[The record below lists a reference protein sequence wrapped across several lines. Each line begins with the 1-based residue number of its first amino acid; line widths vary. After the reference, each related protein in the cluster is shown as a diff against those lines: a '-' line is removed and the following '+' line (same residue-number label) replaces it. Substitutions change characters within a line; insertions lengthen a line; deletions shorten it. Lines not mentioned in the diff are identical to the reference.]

1 MPRFR
6 FFPEDANQALRVRR
20 YLIASGTTLLVVL
33 LLCVCYW
40 ANLLS
45 GAVLAGGIVF
55 ASFRA
60 VLFYSLFR
68 TGINQR
74 FRDPS
79 LTTEQI
85 ILATLNTGMVMF
97 FAEEARA
104 VLLPVY
110 VIPFLFGVF
119 RLRTKEFFVLG
130 LVILLIFGAMQA
142 LSWQLGFAR
151 GDFVR
156 DLVEFAVVAIV
167 VPWFAVFGG
176 YVNGLRAELGAAN
189 RKLKV
194 AFERIEQIA
203 IHDELTGLYN
213 RRFLLEVLRREHS
226 RAQRVNRGFAICM
239 FDIDHFKSIN
249 DTLGH
254 AAGDAVLKHFASISN
269 SGLRGV
275 DVLGR
280 YGGEEFLLIL
290 PDASSAEACTAA
302 ERVRSVV
309 EASGFPQM
317 PADRQV
323 TVTIGVAACGRE
335 ESVEALLGRVDAA
348 LYEGKSAGRN
358 RVVAVG

>member
-1 MPRFR
+1 MPPIR
-6 FFPEDANQALRVRR
+6 FFPEDPNQALRVRR

-33 LLCVCYW
+33 LFCVCYW
-40 ANLLS
+40 AGLMPRT
-45 GAVLAGGIVF
+45 VLIGGIAF
-55 ASFRA
+55 AAFRV
-60 VLFYSLFR
+60 VLFYVLFR

-85 ILATLNTGMVMF
+85 VLATLNIAMVMF
-97 FAEEARA
+97 FAEQARA
-104 VLLPVY
+104 ALLPVY

-119 RLRTKEFFVLG
+119 RLRFKDFFMLG
-130 LVILLIFGAMQA
+130 LVVLLIFGSMQL
-142 LSWQLGFAR
+142 LSSQLGFAS
-151 GDFVR
+151 GNHVG
-156 DLVEFAVVAIV
+156 DLVEFAVMAVV

-176 YVNGLRAELGAAN
+176 YVNSLRAELGTAN
-189 RKLKV
+189 RKLKG

-203 IHDELTGLYN
+203 VHDELTGLYN

-226 RAQRVNRGFAICM
+226 RAKRLHTAFAVCL

-254 AAGDAVLKHFASISN
+254 AAGDAVLKHFAHISI

-290 PDASSAEACTAA
+290 PDAGRADACTAA
-302 ERVRSVV
+302 ERVRAVV
-309 EASGFPQM
+309 EAAGFPQL

-323 TVTIGVAACGRE
+323 TVTVGVAANGPG
-335 ESVEALLGRVDAA
+335 ESVEDLLGRADGA
-348 LYEGKSAGRN
+348 LYAGKAAGRN